1 MTPKLAIEHL
11 TKTYKTTRA
20 VDDLMLSV
28 PTGCIFGL
36 LGRNGAG
43 KTTTFGC
50 ALGLARPDSG
60 AIWFDGRVLTPDALQ
75 NIAFVPETPALDGWM
90 TGAQHIEYHRRIY
103 KRFDML
109 HARELAERF
118 EVPLN
123 RHVRKLSKGQKTSI
137 ALLLAFA
144 QRADL
149 IFLDEPASG
158 LDPYMQLRLL
168 DLVVQDGADGTTI
181 SISSHQIGHIER
193 AAENVAI
200 IDRGKIVVQGNLDEL
215 RSGYKVVEAPFTR
228 PPQLAGLRSNAAVSR
243 IEEHGVLVRV
253 HVTRD
258 AGTIVQTLAQL
269 GANSVRTIDRT
280 LEDIFLATISP
291 AGAEQS

>member
-1 MTPKLAIEHL
+1 MIPKLAIEHL

-20 VDDLMLSV
+20 VGDLMLSV

-60 AIWFDGRVLTPDALQ
+60 SIWFDGRALTPDALQ
-75 NIAFVPETPALDGWM
+75 NIAHVPETPALDGWM
-90 TGAQHIEYHRRIY
+90 TGAEHIEYHRRIY
-103 KRFDML
+103 KRFDRRR
-109 HARELAERF
+109 ARDLADRF
-118 EVPLN
+118 DVPLN

-144 QRADL
+144 QRVDL
-149 IFLDEPASG
+149 MFLDEPASG

-168 DLVVQDGADGTTI
+168 DLIVRDGADGTTVI
-181 SISSHQIGHIER
+181 LSSHHIGQIER
-193 AAENVAI
+193 AAEHVAI
-200 IDRGKIVVQGNLDEL
+200 IDRGKIVVQGNLDDL
-215 RSGYKVVEAPFTR
+215 RSGHKVIEAPFTH
-228 PPQLAGLRSNAAVSR
+228 PPQLKDLRTNAAVTR
-243 IEEHGVLVRV
+243 IEEHGALVRV

-258 AGTIVQTLAQL
+258 TNTIVQALGQL

-280 LEDIFLATISP
+280 LEDIFLATVSP
-291 AGAEQS
+291 SGAEQS